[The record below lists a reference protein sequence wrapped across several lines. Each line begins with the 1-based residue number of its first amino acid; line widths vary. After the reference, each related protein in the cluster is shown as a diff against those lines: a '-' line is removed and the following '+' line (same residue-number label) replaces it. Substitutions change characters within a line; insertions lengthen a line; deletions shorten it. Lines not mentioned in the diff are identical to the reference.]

1 MANITYEYDRMADRK
16 RLDFITD
23 ALHNTIPENG
33 TILDVGCG
41 NGIISRHLGQLGYN
55 VLGIDVSEKA
65 IGVARSLTSRPNVRF
80 EAISAEKL
88 VAAGNTYDAVI
99 CSEVLEHLDQ
109 PSLLLK
115 VLYQSLKPTG
125 RLVVTVPNGN
135 GPREALVTKPVL
147 RMRNNNTWRWRALLR
162 IKKILGYKGTTVQSA
177 ADNLDHV
184 QFFTKNDLEQLS
196 AAHNFR
202 IVKYGKANF
211 LADVFPFSLVAN
223 RVKFLQQLDCKL
235 ADALPL
241 QCTTG
246 FFTIWVKER

>member
-1 MANITYEYDRMADRK
+1 MATITYEYNRMADRK

-23 ALHNTIPENG
+23 AIRNTIPANG

-65 IGVARSLTSRPNVRF
+65 IGVARSLTTAPNVRF
-80 EAISAEKL
+80 EAISAENL
-88 VAAGNTYDAVI
+88 VAQGNTYDAVV
-99 CSEVLEHLDQ
+99 CSEVLEHLDH
-109 PSLLLK
+109 PEELLK
-115 VLYQSLKPTG
+115 VLYQSLKQTG

-162 IKKILGYKGTTVQSA
+162 IKKALGYQGTTVQSA

-184 QFFTKNDLEQLS
+184 QFFTKEDLEALS
-196 AAHNFR
+196 AAHHFR

-223 RVKFLQQLDCKL
+223 RVKTIQSLDCKL

-241 QCTTG
+241 KFSTG
-246 FFTIWVKER
+246 FFTIWEKA